1 MDYAFHSHGID
12 VLIPRVADD
21 FKGRFRAIF
30 VAAGEPKVGRL
41 CYVIL
46 PDQLASGMILCTI
59 AGQLHSLF
67 ERGSS

>member
-1 MDYAFHSHGID
+1 MEDAFHSHGID

-41 CYVIL
+41 
-46 PDQLASGMILCTI
+46 
-59 AGQLHSLF
+59 
-67 ERGSS
+67 